1 MNLRMWIDDCRE
13 RSNMKSGN
21 RMYRREREQQSRANR
36 GKKNGGKGRT
46 GLLNSGTVAFAAVL
60 GATLLSISGAETT
73 LASSPSFAR
82 TAEEWETLQDNRLDY
97 AEIEGLIQEYNPTV
111 QQNQYSY
118 RKFRKDYGDT
128 KDDVAGEYRR
138 LANELLSDIVYPDED
153 SGSYASGMM
162 AALSSEMQAN
172 SLLKQADENL
182 EDAEIIRLNYE
193 MAEKALVQT
202 AQNNLI
208 TWHTG
213 QLTIQTDALA
223 KRQAE
228 IELSIAE
235 AQAGAGTGTQIQVL
249 TAKQNVQNAEK
260 TLLSD
265 SSAAD
270 TARQKLQIMLGWK
283 ADSQPE
289 IGEIPS
295 VDMARID
302 AMKPAEDIV
311 KALENNYTLRVNRKK
326 LQNAVQETD
335 ISTLRS
341 TIADN
346 EGRIAAGL
354 NSAYQNVLTAKKNY
368 LYSQSNAA
376 LAAQTAAQ
384 TAQRYALGTVSRTAS
399 EIADISA
406 KQAELSLKREELA
419 LFQAMET
426 YDWAVRGMTSASA
439 SS

>member
-1 MNLRMWIDDCRE
+1 MNLRTWIDDFRE
-13 RSNMKSGN
+13 RSDMKPEN
-21 RMYRREREQQSRANR
+21 RMLGREKERKSRGSA
-36 GKKNGGKGRT
+36 GKGSAVRGRT
-46 GLLNSGTVAFAAVL
+46 GLFSSGAAAFVTALAAALL
-60 GATLLSISGAETT
+60 GISGAGTA

-82 TAEEWETLQDNRLDY
+82 TAEEWAMLQDNRLEY

-138 LANELLSDIVYPDED
+138 LANELLSDIAYPDED
-153 SGSYASGMM
+153 SGNYASGMM

-193 MAEKALVQT
+193 MAEKALVQA

-208 TWHTG
+208 AWHTG
-213 QLTIQTDALA
+213 QLTVQTDALA
-223 KRQAE
+223 ERQAE
-228 IELSIAE
+228 IELSLAE

-265 SSAAD
+265 SAAAD
-270 TARQKLQIMLGWK
+270 TSKQKLQIMLGWK

-289 IGEIPS
+289 IGEIPP

-302 AMKPAEDIV
+302 AMKPEEDIV

-341 TIADN
+341 AISDN
-346 EGRIAAGL
+346 EGRIAASL
-354 NSAYQNVLTAKKNY
+354 DSAYQNVLTAKKSY

-376 LAAQTAAQ
+376 LTAQTAAQ
-384 TAQRYALGTVSRTAS
+384 TAQRYALGTASRIDSETA
-399 EIADISA
+399 EISA
-406 KQAELSLKREELA
+406 EQAELSLKQAELT

-426 YDWAVRGMTSASA
+426 YDWAVRGMASASA